1 MPGRAFSV
9 LEKPA
14 ELSDHDQSLAG
25 RVLSV
30 LPIGTLLKLPVGGRQ
45 EPLDV
50 PTRIEFAHAVRL
62 ASHIQGGK
70 LNPAPRT
77 RLDPAIPPTS

>member
-1 MPGRAFSV
+1 MPGRALSV

-25 RVLSV
+25 RVLPV
-30 LPIGTLLKLPVGGRQ
+30 LSIGTTLKLPVGVRQ

-50 PTRIEFAHAVRL
+50 PTRIEFAHAVSGYHPSRK
-62 ASHIQGGK
+62 AARAANYAGT
-70 LNPAPRT
+70 A
-77 RLDPAIPPTS
+77 